1 MKETKV
7 TINLKENYL
16 GFTIYLYLLSF
27 ISKVTIKR
35 LKVEKRRVILLI
47 EHSVESKNRERF
59 IQMIGNNFNLFSVI
73 STNYTY

>member
-16 GFTIYLYLLSF
+16 GFTIYLYILSF